1 MKLLLDKCVPSI
13 TYQEIL
19 KKGHDV
25 DWVRHWPQD
34 PGDREILRVA
44 REAGR
49 ILITLDKDF
58 GELAVSAGMAHCGI
72 VLLRKL
78 RIRHQAPRCLEALE
92 QYGQQLQREAIVT
105 VEPGRLRCRLP
116 SNP

>member
-19 KKGHDV
+19 KKGHDAE
-25 DWVRHWPQD
+25 WVGHWPED

-44 REAGR
+44 KEAGR

-78 RIRHQAPRCLEALE
+78 RIRHQASRCLEALE
-92 QYGQQLQREAIVT
+92 QYGRELQQGAIVT
-105 VEPGRLRCRLP
+105 VDPGRARCRLRSDP
-116 SNP
+116 